1 MPFSRRELFNNAG
14 FGLLLLPA
22 LLRSPQTILR
32 HLLFDPEGPL
42 VSPKPIPINP
52 LMREGRSLVAIVYGT
67 EPGRML
73 RRALELLGGIDR
85 LGLRGHRVLL
95 KPNVLND
102 QPPPST
108 TNPLV
113 VKAMAEMVR
122 ANGAAEVIVAD
133 GSGVRLAATDL
144 TLAVT
149 AHCKADVRKG
159 GTVALPARH
168 VFDVVKV
175 LPDGDVTVTVEK
187 NFSARIKSGKRRF
200 DLRFRRA
207 RIDRKQGGC
216 RHQHAGRADAAL
228 RSAVAQKRGLKAV
241 DAVAR

>member
-52 LMREGRSLVAIVYGT
+52 LMREGRSLVAIIYGT

-113 VKAMAEMVR
+113 VKAMAEEGRISVR
-122 ANGAAEVIVAD
+122 NARRSGRHELEAFEKDGDLSEDELARAEKELDKLTHAAEAEID
-133 GSGVRLAATDL
+133 
-144 TLAVT
+144 
-149 AHCKADVRKG
+149 
-159 GTVALPARH
+159 VAL
-168 VFDVVKV
+168 
-175 LPDGDVTVTVEK
+175 G
-187 NFSARIKSGKRRF
+187 
-200 DLRFRRA
+200 
-207 RIDRKQGGC
+207 
-216 RHQHAGRADAAL
+216 
-228 RSAVAQKRGLKAV
+228 QKERELLE
-241 DAVAR
+241 D